1 MENFKKIDN
10 NTVEVDG
17 VKYTKDQDKLNH
29 TLLEK
34 LVDRLEVL
42 EGKTSFISSSDFTD
56 FLFSVAGSGGCFN
69 AGIELTVNGISSV
82 TCFRTAVLVEK
93 TKAVPVK
100 IVSKEKVQDTFASID
115 SLTKDEKKQYK
126 ENGFLVIIEKVE
138 KE

>member
-17 VKYTKDQDKLNH
+17 VKYTKDQEKLNH

-34 LVDRLEVL
+34 LVNRLEVL
-42 EGKTSFISSSDFTD
+42 EGKTEFISSDNFTD
-56 FLFSVAGSGGCFN
+56 FLFSVAGSGGCFST
-69 AGIELTVNGISSV
+69 GIELTVNGVSSI
-82 TCFRTAVLVEK
+82 TCFRTAILVEK

-100 IVSKEKVQDTFASID
+100 IVSKDKVQDTFASID